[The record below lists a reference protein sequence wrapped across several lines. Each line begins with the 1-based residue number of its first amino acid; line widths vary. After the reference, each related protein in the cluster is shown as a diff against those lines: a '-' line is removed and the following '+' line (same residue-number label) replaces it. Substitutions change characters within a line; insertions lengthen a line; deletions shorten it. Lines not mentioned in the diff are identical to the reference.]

1 MSISYHVPLEL
12 YYYCDMENSNNDD
25 KWLCQLMWAI
35 GFVLFASNIHHA
47 NYKNYCKKCPCRS
60 KDKIHVKQ
68 LNGHKKARHQINAV
82 P

>member
-35 GFVLFASNIHHA
+35 GFVLFVSKHPTPILAVWTISA
-47 NYKNYCKKCPCRS
+47 TFAPC
-60 KDKIHVKQ
+60 
-68 LNGHKKARHQINAV
+68 
-82 P
+82 